1 MLVSVLKKLASEAL
15 FQTTKSL
22 EKNSFLENYNS
33 LKIDFKHWQM
43 NMKPLHCF
51 VERMFWKLFLKTEII
66 TCFSFLHQTC
76 WIVRTMPF
84 PCRSENCKKQFSTK
98 FNRNRHEWI
107 KKHYQADE
115 GSIHNIPYDEQTKLY
130 SCLTTNCTTSRYEQN
145 IIKHL
150 TLCYSVNKKA
160 KSKNG

>member
-1 MLVSVLKKLASEAL
+1 MISNIDKWIWNHCIALLKECFESVVSKNKLLLV
-15 FQTTKSL
+15 
-22 EKNSFLENYNS
+22 FL
-33 LKIDFKHWQM
+33 
-43 NMKPLHCF
+43 
-51 VERMFWKLFLKTEII
+51 
-66 TCFSFLHQTC
+66 LHQTC

-84 PCRSENCKKQFSTK
+84 PCRRESCKKQFSTK

-130 SCLTTNCTTSRYEQN
+130 SCLTTNYTTSRYEQN